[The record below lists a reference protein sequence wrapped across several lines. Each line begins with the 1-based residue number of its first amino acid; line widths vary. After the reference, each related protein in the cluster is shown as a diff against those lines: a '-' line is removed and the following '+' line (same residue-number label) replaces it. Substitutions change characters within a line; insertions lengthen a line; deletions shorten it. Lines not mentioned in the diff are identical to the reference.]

1 MKIRIYGTGCARCRQ
16 LFDNVRAALDASGID
31 AEIEK
36 VTDIGAIASSGVM
49 ATPALEVD
57 GRIVA
62 TGAVPSAAAIA
73 KLLPTEEAACS
84 CCSCGGRSAS
94 EKACTAEEGG
104 DGKGG
109 CSCSRGGS
117 PGRRLLGYLLVTL
130 ALVALAAAFVREA
143 GVDDGTP
150 RHAQDAVAEAPQ
162 AATVYYFHGNM
173 RCATCNRFERLVR
186 EVVEE
191 RYAREIAEGRLR
203 LEVVNL
209 DEPGNGHF
217 VQDFGLTA
225 RGVVLAGSRG
235 HRSLDGIWDAL
246 ARGDA
251 AFKSYVGDGIR
262 EMLEAAE

>member
-109 CSCSRGGS
+109 CSCSRGERES
-117 PGRRLLGYLLVTL
+117 QKRYSVKRLIARCPMKNRNKRLYYNGY
-130 ALVALAAAFVREA
+130 
-143 GVDDGTP
+143 
-150 RHAQDAVAEAPQ
+150 
-162 AATVYYFHGNM
+162 
-173 RCATCNRFERLVR
+173 
-186 EVVEE
+186 
-191 RYAREIAEGRLR
+191 I
-203 LEVVNL
+203 
-209 DEPGNGHF
+209 HF
-217 VQDFGLTA
+217 
-225 RGVVLAGSRG
+225 SE
-235 HRSLDGIWDAL
+235 S
-246 ARGDA
+246 DA
-251 AFKSYVGDGIR
+251 ARPIGWR
-262 EMLEAAE
+262 